1 LVNRLNERPP
11 PGLAP
16 RLYVFVKFKNLVAYS
31 IAYHGDNG
39 SCVWDCESILGLLV
53 FSGPRGPS
61 PRITCSLAG
70 VAFSWFWT
78 QAPVVLSQILAVVI
92 LIVTIVILS
101 YLFCLILLSTLL
113 VPLLLPLVVDQNYP
127 GLLKGG
133 KASFSGC
140 LVNAGLSF
148 LKYSLGLVLTLP
160 LWLLPGMAFFL
171 TAFWN
176 GYLAGQVFPVDVLD
190 GWATVEEQREIR
202 ADKRVGHFSLGLIT
216 SMLFFVPVINLCA
229 PALMALAFIHYDF
242 QALSNLRK
250 RSLGPAQ

>member
-1 LVNRLNERPP
+1 MNDLLQALLRAFTSLLNSKIWWR
-11 PGLAP
+11 
-16 RLYVFVKFKNLVAYS
+16 
-31 IAYHGDNG
+31 
-39 SCVWDCESILGLLV
+39 ILLPIMVTMALV
-53 FSGPRGPS
+53 FGIVSLSWGSWYSQVQEVLHRG
-61 PRITCSLAG
+61 SLVHWLAWPFLG
-70 VAFSWFWT
+70 FWT